1 MPGPQSSTHC
11 ELVALTLVSR
21 IQSLVLTDSLSA
33 LHLIAFWGRWSART
47 TFSRPDHTVVR
58 HFLSLWTGTPPP
70 MFEKMKAHDDAAV
83 SAGSVKAMGNADV
96 ETLAT
101 QAASPSVEPY
111 SSDPRFADAVQF
123 YTLSVISAPFSTLCR
138 SLS

>member
-1 MPGPQSSTHC
+1 
-11 ELVALTLVSR
+11 
-21 IQSLVLTDSLSA
+21 
-33 LHLIAFWGRWSART
+33 
-47 TFSRPDHTVVR
+47 
-58 HFLSLWTGTPPP
+58 

-83 SAGSVKAMGNADV
+83 SAGSVKAVGNADV

-111 SSDPRFADAVQF
+111 SPDPRFADAVQF